1 MTIVLI
7 VNIPE
12 QNKNKWKINFTSSNT
27 SKLVPFV
34 RVESALLCAL
44 VAEISL
50 LLLLFVT
57 NWCAVGVVAYLCS
70 ESTAQ
75 VLSISQLS
83 AEEKFIFLVIRP
95 RVHPHML
102 HLSRSAVCVSNE
114 HASLADLRQRCWLL
128 NAMQWF
134 VAKCN
139 QRKEH
144 IVQNK
149 GREKASD
156 AEHWKENNEKQNKKS
171 RKKSLIEW
179 VTEINRWKF
188 NFCDIWCTCSCAR
201 NAQVN
206 FTIKKSAETRTK
218 TKDDIKSGTQ
228 WCFRHQQ
235 KVLSDN
241 KKKEWKRNTVSV
253 KEP

>member
-114 HASLADLRQRCWLL
+114 HASLADLRQQCWLL

-149 GREKASD
+149 GREKS
-156 AEHWKENNEKQNKKS
+156 EWRWTLKRKQ
-171 RKKSLIEW
+171 R
-179 VTEINRWKF
+179 
-188 NFCDIWCTCSCAR
+188 
-201 NAQVN
+201 
-206 FTIKKSAETRTK
+206 K
-218 TKDDIKSGTQ
+218 TK
-228 WCFRHQQ
+228 Q
-235 KVLSDN
+235 KIAKKVSHRMSDGD
-241 KKKEWKRNTVSV
+241 
-253 KEP
+253 